1 MAAGDEITHTSGLSV
16 RPVDPIAWLDV
27 AGELFERAFG
37 EPYGRPAVENLLA
50 TAGAQLLVATGPEED
65 GGDSAPLGY
74 VIVTVFLQEA
84 EILSIGVLPGARGRG
99 VGKALMKG
107 AVKLAGGQA
116 DAMFL
121 EVGVDNAAAIALYRA
136 MGFEQVGRR
145 KDYYKKAD
153 QSRVDALVMRLELL
167 Q

>member
-1 MAAGDEITHTSGLSV
+1 MAAGDEILHSSNLTV
-16 RPVDPIAWLDV
+16 QQVDPIAWLDV

-50 TAGAQLLVATGPEED
+50 TAGAHLLVATGPEKD
-65 GGDSAPLGY
+65 GGDGIPLGY
-74 VIVTVFLQEA
+74 VIVTIFLQEA
-84 EILSIGVLPGARGRG
+84 EILSIGVLPEARGRG

-107 AVKLAGGQA
+107 AVKLAVSQA

-121 EVGVDNAAAIALYRA
+121 EVGVNNAAAIALYRA
-136 MGFEQVGRR
+136 MGFVEVGRR